1 MDLPIRM
8 RITYNVKYRYPIC
21 LDFGE
26 KFSTSQTK
34 LVLELNAEIW
44 STIKENLLLYCRN
57 FWLLLSL
64 SYRYISLFV
73 VVNIFLQQKA
83 VSQRNTACN
92 GNH

>member
-34 LVLELNAEIW
+34 LVLELNAGIW
-44 STIKENLLLYCRN
+44 STIKENLLLHCRK
-57 FWLLLSL
+57 FLA
-64 SYRYISLFV
+64 FV
-73 VVNIFLQQKA
+73 VVVIILHILICC
-83 VSQRNTACN
+83 R
-92 GNH
+92 